1 MGAQKIVYLL
11 TRFPFNIGESYFE
24 DEFECLSEEGAD
36 VYMVLP
42 NYQPKTF
49 DKESHYDKYL
59 NRTTVFN
66 TDLTAWDKINGI
78 QYLFSSDI
86 WSELIAIKS
95 FLKIPLSGIVLK
107 TMIDCYLRARK
118 FEKYFEQYLKELGK
132 PNESIVLYSYWCTEY
147 MLSLLW
153 LKKKHKNIKVFSKMH
168 AWDIYFER
176 NKKGYLPFRKKI
188 FDEADGFFIVSNQG
202 RNFLLNK
209 FPSLDP
215 NKFMTSYLGVT
226 EAKKIPQKNIKDP
239 FTILSLSFVNRVKR
253 LERLVLALEKM
264 KHPIRWIHIGDGSEE
279 YKIIKKLISEK
290 LESNPNVTYILKGGM
305 SKHKVMEFLDDQY
318 IDLIINCSETEGLP
332 VSLMEAMAR
341 GIPAAAPAIG
351 GIPEIIDNHSTGILL
366 KEKTSPEEVFEAI
379 MYFYQLPQSEIDT
392 YRKNAYLMWK
402 EKFNAKIN
410 YSNNFRL
417 IASK

>member
-11 TRFPFNIGESYFE
+11 TRFPFSIGESYFE
-24 DEFECLSEEGAD
+24 DEFECLTEQGAD

-42 NYQPKTF
+42 NYQPKNF
-49 DKESHYDKYL
+49 NKESYYEKYL
-59 NRTTVFN
+59 SRTKVFN
-66 TDLTAWDKINGI
+66 TELTAWDKIKGI
-78 QYLFSSDI
+78 RYLFSKEI
-86 WSELIAIKS
+86 WSELHAITT
-95 FLKIPLSGIVLK
+95 FLQIPVSGIVIK

-118 FEKYFEQYLKELGK
+118 FEKYFDQYLENLLKE
-132 PNESIVLYSYWCTEY
+132 NESVILYSYWCTEY

-153 LKKKHKNIKVFSKMH
+153 LKKKYKNIKVFSKMH

-188 FDEADGFFIVSNQG
+188 FEEVDSFFMVSNQG

-209 FPSLDP
+209 FPTLDP
-215 NKFMTSYLGVT
+215 NKFITSYLGVI
-226 EAKKIPQKNIKDP
+226 EAKNIPQKSSKEP

-253 LERLVLALEKM
+253 LERLVFALEKM
-264 KHPIRWIHIGDGSEE
+264 RHPIRWIHIGDGAAE
-279 YKIIKKLISEK
+279 YEIFKKIIQEK
-290 LESNPNVTYILKGGM
+290 LGANPSVECILKGGM
-305 SKHKVMEFLDDQY
+305 SKHKVMEFLDNHY

-341 GIPAAAPAIG
+341 GIPAAAPAVG
-351 GIPEIIDNHSTGILL
+351 GIPEIVENHITGILL
-366 KEKTSPEEVFEAI
+366 NEVTSPEEVVEAI
-379 MYFYQLPQSEIDT
+379 MYFYQLPENEMAA
-392 YRKNAYLMWK
+392 YRKNAYHLWK

-410 YSNNFRL
+410 YSRNYRM